1 MVAGHAVGIELRDDF
16 NALVRIRAVANQITS
31 AQPPVEPL
39 AP

>member
-1 MVAGHAVGIELRDDF
+1 VGIELRDDF
-16 NALVRIRAVANQITS
+16 YALVRIRTVANQITG